1 MQQQEQPQ
9 VQLLD
14 SLRVAS
20 VAHSAQPLFASPA
33 AIARLP
39 EAAARRLQVCPLA
52 EVQGYL
58 VLACA
63 AVPGPRAQQEL
74 RLAAGQPIR
83 FVPVDPARLQEALDL
98 HYGSRLGWEG
108 LPQGREPDAAAL
120 VDQILT
126 QGVRLGASDIHILPL
141 QDALS
146 VRYRVDGVLRPAP
159 LLPARAGPGIL
170 ARIKVIAGLDIVNRR
185 RPQDGS
191 MAGPGGTSVR
201 VSTMA
206 TLYGEKAVLRLL
218 SNPTA
223 PGLEDLGLLPPQ
235 QALWRQAIG
244 LPHGLLLVAGPTG
257 SGKTSTLYASLEEL
271 DRITR
276 NVTSLEEPVERPVDG
291 VSQIPLGGQGGINWA
306 EALRAVL
313 RQDPDV
319 IAVGEIRDGPTAS
332 AAVQAA
338 LTGHLVLATVH
349 AATAPGALY
358 RLLDLGVA
366 PWMVAGAVTHVL
378 AQRLVRRLCKRCLQH
393 VAPEASGR
401 AYWQAWVREPLP
413 SRLAHARGC
422 PACHGTGYAGRMAVA
437 EILPLTD
444 DLRRMITGGAPPPV
458 LSSRL
463 PREGW
468 LPMQRAGCLAAR
480 AGLTTVTEVM
490 HHVG

>member
-170 ARIKVIAGLDIVNRR
+170 ARIKVMAGLDIVNRR

-257 SGKTSTLYASLEEL
+257 SGKTSTLYASL
-271 DRITR
+271 
-276 NVTSLEEPVERPVDG
+276 
-291 VSQIPLGGQGGINWA
+291 
-306 EALRAVL
+306 
-313 RQDPDV
+313 
-319 IAVGEIRDGPTAS
+319 
-332 AAVQAA
+332 
-338 LTGHLVLATVH
+338 
-349 AATAPGALY
+349 
-358 RLLDLGVA
+358 
-366 PWMVAGAVTHVL
+366 
-378 AQRLVRRLCKRCLQH
+378 
-393 VAPEASGR
+393 
-401 AYWQAWVREPLP
+401 
-413 SRLAHARGC
+413 
-422 PACHGTGYAGRMAVA
+422 
-437 EILPLTD
+437 
-444 DLRRMITGGAPPPV
+444 
-458 LSSRL
+458 
-463 PREGW
+463 
-468 LPMQRAGCLAAR
+468 
-480 AGLTTVTEVM
+480 
-490 HHVG
+490 